1 MDNLSLYKGF
11 KINLN
16 VSRETCNDLEKY
28 IDLLIDQNKVINL
41 ISRKNQNKDFIRERH
56 IIDSMQA
63 IDFVDF
69 NCKKILD
76 IGSGAGFPAVVL
88 GILAKNLNKK
98 IEINMFE
105 KSYHKS
111 NFLKNVS
118 KELNLNTKIFQKNIF
133 EETDSE
139 EKIITARAFK
149 SLPIILDLVDKNFK
163 NFKNI
168 ILFMGE
174 TGEKILK
181 DVLHGWKIDYEL
193 KKSLTNNKSFIL
205 NIKNFEKK

>member
-1 MDNLSLYKGF
+1 MDSLSFYKDS

-63 IDFVDF
+63 IDFIDF

-76 IGSGAGFPAVVL
+76 IGSGAGFPALVL
-88 GILAKNLNKK
+88 SIIAKNLNKK

-105 KSYHKS
+105 KSYRKS
-111 NFLKNVS
+111 IFLKNVS

-133 EETDSE
+133 EETDSG

-181 DVLHGWKIDYEL
+181 DVLHGWNIDYEL
-193 KKSLTNNKSFIL
+193 KKSSTNDKSFIL

>member
-41 ISRKNQNKDFIRERH
+41 ISRKNQNKDYIRERH

-63 IDFVDF
+63 VDFIDF

-88 GILAKNLNKK
+88 SILAKNLNKK

-111 NFLKNVS
+111 NFLKYVS

-133 EETDSE
+133 EEIDSE

-181 DVLHGWKIDYEL
+181 DVLRGWMIDYDL

>member
-1 MDNLSLYKGF
+1 MDNLSLYKDF

-41 ISRKNQNKDFIRERH
+41 ISRKNQNRDFIRERH
-56 IIDSMQA
+56 IIDSMQVV
-63 IDFVDF
+63 DFIDF

-88 GILAKNLNKK
+88 SILAKNLNKK

-133 EETDSE
+133 EETDSG

-181 DVLHGWKIDYEL
+181 DVLYGWKIDYEL

>member
-1 MDNLSLYKGF
+1 MDNFSLYKGS

-41 ISRKNQNKDFIRERH
+41 ISRKNQNKDYIRERH

-63 IDFVDF
+63 VDFVDF

-88 GILAKNLNKK
+88 SILAKNLNKK

-111 NFLKNVS
+111 NFLKYVS

-133 EETDSE
+133 EEIDSE

-181 DVLHGWKIDYEL
+181 DVLRGWMIDYDL

>member
-1 MDNLSLYKGF
+1 MDNLSLYKEF

-69 NCKKILD
+69 KCKKILD
-76 IGSGAGFPAVVL
+76 MGSGAGFPALVL
-88 GILAKNLNKK
+88 SIIAKNLNKK

-111 NFLKNVS
+111 IFLKNVS

-181 DVLHGWKIDYEL
+181 DVLHGWNIDYEL
-193 KKSLTNNKSFIL
+193 KKSSTNNKSFIL

>member
-63 IDFVDF
+63 IDFIDF

-133 EETDSE
+133 EETD
-139 EKIITARAFK
+139 F
-149 SLPIILDLVDKNFK
+149 
-163 NFKNI
+163 
-168 ILFMGE
+168 
-174 TGEKILK
+174 
-181 DVLHGWKIDYEL
+181 
-193 KKSLTNNKSFIL
+193 
-205 NIKNFEKK
+205 

>member
-1 MDNLSLYKGF
+1 MDSLSLYKDS

-133 EETDSE
+133 EETDSG

-181 DVLHGWKIDYEL
+181 DVLYGWKIDYEL

>member
-41 ISRKNQNKDFIRERH
+41 ISRKNQNKDYIRERH

-133 EETDSE
+133 EETDFE

-181 DVLHGWKIDYEL
+181 NVLHRWMIDYEL

>member
-1 MDNLSLYKGF
+1 MDNLSLYKDF

-69 NCKKILD
+69 KCKKILD
-76 IGSGAGFPAVVL
+76 MGSGAGFPALVL
-88 GILAKNLNKK
+88 SIIAKNLNKK

-111 NFLKNVS
+111 IFLKNVS

-181 DVLHGWKIDYEL
+181 DVLHGWNIDYEL
-193 KKSLTNNKSFIL
+193 KKSSTNNKSFIL

>member
-181 DVLHGWKIDYEL
+181 DVLHGWNIDYEL
-193 KKSLTNNKSFIL
+193 KKSSTNNKSFIL

>member
-1 MDNLSLYKGF
+1 MDSLSLYKDS

-63 IDFVDF
+63 IDFIDF

-76 IGSGAGFPAVVL
+76 IGSGAGFPAVVI

-133 EETDSE
+133 EETDSG

-181 DVLHGWKIDYEL
+181 DVLYGWKIDYEL